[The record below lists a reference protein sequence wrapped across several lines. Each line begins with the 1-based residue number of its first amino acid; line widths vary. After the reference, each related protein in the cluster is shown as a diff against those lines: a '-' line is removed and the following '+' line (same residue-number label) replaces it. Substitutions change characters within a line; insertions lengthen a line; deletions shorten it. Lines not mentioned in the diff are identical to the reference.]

1 MQKYTKGYGKSVDP
15 WGRTEAEINARVDY
29 FTRDFERAFRRA
41 VVEFQNQKE
50 KENARSRR

>member
-1 MQKYTKGYGKSVDP
+1 MQRYTKGYGKSVDP

-41 VVEFQNQKE
+41 VVEFQNEEE
-50 KENARSRR
+50 KANAGRRR